1 MAEKDEEIE
10 SARKN
15 LQRQLESLQSSLEE
29 EVRAKNNLNRQR
41 KAVEDLLGEM
51 EANLSNKEKEVQDH
65 AKNIKKLQAQ
75 LKVRLSSP
83 DSFLTSSHDRT
94 HHAKY
99 NGLTTLSLATLFS
112 PLCLLPLSPPSVSS
126 LCLLPLFPPS
136 VSSLCFLP
144 LSPPSV
150 SSLCLLPLS
159 PPSVSSLIRSSLPSW
174 RQKHSSVMS

>member
-1 MAEKDEEIE
+1 MADKDEEIE

-41 KAVEDLLGEM
+41 KAAEDQMGEM
-51 EANLSNKEKEVQDH
+51 ETNLSNKEKEVQDH

-75 LKVRLSSP
+75 LKVRPPSPDPFLSSSC
-83 DSFLTSSHDRT
+83 DQT

-99 NGLTTLSLATLFS
+99 NGLLTLSCSHKLLLLF
-112 PLCLLPLSPPSVSS
+112 L
-126 LCLLPLFPPS
+126 
-136 VSSLCFLP
+136 
-144 LSPPSV
+144 

-159 PPSVSSLIRSSLPSW
+159 PLSLGARCPAGGRNTAARGAKGFI
-174 RQKHSSVMS
+174 